1 MTAQPQS
8 AAFHAGV
15 QTIRRETDDVV
26 VSIDA
31 SSGRVVA
38 ELPATPVAA
47 VPEIMARA
55 RAAQK
60 DWAARSIES
69 RCAALRGLRD
79 AIYEQRDE
87 IARTISLET
96 GKPHVEAVFSEL
108 ILALDTT
115 DFLARLAP
123 EWLRPERVP
132 HHNIA
137 VKAKTGWLQ
146 FEPHGVVAVISPWNY
161 SFSIP
166 ISEIVPA
173 LVAGN
178 AVLLKPSELTP
189 QVGALI
195 ARVAAAAKLPS
206 GILQVLQGSGAL
218 GEAIID
224 AKPDKVCFTG
234 SVATGR
240 RIAEACARLLIP
252 TVLELGGKDAML
264 VLGDADLDVASSA
277 AVWGAYTN
285 CGQACLS
292 VERIY
297 ADATIVGQ
305 FTQMCVEKTGKLRL
319 GPPSDAD
326 AEIGPMIRPRQIET
340 VEEHLRD
347 AVAKGARILAGG
359 RRRPDLGPSFFEP
372 TVVVNV
378 DHSMKLMREETFGP
392 VLAIAAV
399 KSIDE
404 AIARANDSEFGLS
417 ASVWT
422 SDSELG
428 KAVASRLRAGSVMV
442 NDVASYYGV
451 CEAPHGGSG
460 ASGWGHAHSRLGLLD
475 MVRVKYVDVDRM
487 PRTPKSWWFGY
498 SESLAAAADRF
509 ADFLFAPRWRRRIAA
524 LGGSRGALGR
534 GALGTVFRKHRI

>member
-8 AAFHAGV
+8 AEFPAGV
-15 QTIRRETDDVV
+15 QTVQREADEVIH
-26 VSIDA
+26 SIDA

-38 ELPATPVAA
+38 EVRATPVEG

-55 RAAQK
+55 HAAQRE
-60 DWAARSIES
+60 WAARSIES
-69 RCAALRGLRD
+69 RCAALRKLRD
-79 AIYEQRDE
+79 AIYEHRDE
-87 IARTISLET
+87 ITQVISLET

-115 DFLARLAP
+115 DFLARRAS

-146 FEPHGVVAVISPWNY
+146 FEPHGVIAVISPWNY
-161 SFSIP
+161 PFSIP

-173 LVAGN
+173 LAAGN

-195 ARVAAAAKLPS
+195 EKIGAAANLPG
-206 GILQVLQGSGAL
+206 GILQVLQGGGAL
-218 GEAIID
+218 GAAIIE

-252 TVLELGGKDAML
+252 TVLELGGKDAMI
-264 VLGDADLDVASSA
+264 VLGDADLDMASSA
-277 AVWGAYTN
+277 AVWGAFTN

-297 ADATIVGQ
+297 VDASIAEQ
-305 FTQMCVEKTGKLRL
+305 FRRMCVEKTGKLRL
-319 GPPSDAD
+319 GPPRDAD
-326 AEIGPMIRPRQIET
+326 AEIGPMIRPSQMEK
-340 VEEHLRD
+340 VEEQLRD
-347 AVAKGARILAGG
+347 GVAKGARILAGG
-359 RRRPDLGPSFFEP
+359 QRRADLGPSFFEP
-372 TVVVNV
+372 TVVANVN
-378 DHSMKLMREETFGP
+378 HSMKLMREETFGP

-399 KSIDE
+399 HSADE
-404 AIARANDSEFGLS
+404 AIALANDSEFGLS

-422 SDSELG
+422 RDSELG

-460 ASGWGHAHSRLGLLD
+460 ASGWGRAHSRLGLLE

-487 PRTPKSWWFGY
+487 PRTPKSWWYGY
-498 SESLAAAADRF
+498 SENFAAAADRF
-509 ADFLFAPRWRRRIAA
+509 VDFLFAPRWSRRMAA
-524 LGGSRGALGR
+524 LGGPR

>member
-8 AAFHAGV
+8 AEFPAGV
-15 QTIRRETDDVV
+15 RTVQREADEVIH
-26 VSIDA
+26 SIDA
-31 SSGRVVA
+31 SSGRVAA
-38 ELPATPVAA
+38 EVRATPVEA
-47 VPEIMARA
+47 VPKIMARA
-55 RAAQK
+55 RAAQRE
-60 DWAARSIES
+60 WAARSMES
-69 RCAALRGLRD
+69 RCAALRKLRD
-79 AIYEQRDE
+79 AIYEHRDE
-87 IARTISLET
+87 ITRVISLET

-115 DFLARLAP
+115 DFLARRSP

-132 HHNIA
+132 HHNVA

-146 FEPHGVVAVISPWNY
+146 FEPHGVIAVISPWNY
-161 SFSIP
+161 PFSIP

-173 LVAGN
+173 LIAGN

-195 ARVAAAAKLPS
+195 GEIAAAADLPG
-206 GILQVLQGSGAL
+206 GILRVLQGGGAL
-218 GEAIID
+218 GAAIIE

-252 TVLELGGKDAML
+252 TVLELGGKDAMI
-264 VLGDADLDVASSA
+264 VLGDADLDIASSA
-277 AVWGAYTN
+277 AVWGAFTN

-297 ADATIVGQ
+297 VDARVAEQ

-326 AEIGPMIRPRQIET
+326 AEVGPMIRPRQMEK
-340 VEEHLRD
+340 VEEQLSD
-347 AVAKGARILAGG
+347 GIAKGAKILVGG
-359 RRRPDLGPSFFEP
+359 RRRSDLGPSFFEP
-372 TVVVNV
+372 TVVANVN
-378 DHSMKLMREETFGP
+378 HSMQLMREETFGP

-399 KSIDE
+399 RSVDE
-404 AIARANDSEFGLS
+404 AVDLANDSEFGLS

-422 SDSELG
+422 GDSELG
-428 KAVASRLRAGSVMV
+428 KAIASRLRAGSVMV

-460 ASGWGHAHSRLGLLD
+460 ATGWGRAHSRLGLLE

-487 PRTPKSWWFGY
+487 PRTAKSWWYGY
-498 SESLAAAADRF
+498 SENFAAAADRF
-509 ADFLFAPRWRRRIAA
+509 VDFLFAPRWSRRMAA
-524 LGGSRGALGR
+524 LGGTR

>member
-8 AAFHAGV
+8 AEFPAGV
-15 QTIRRETDDVV
+15 QTVQREADEVIH
-26 VSIDA
+26 SIDA

-38 ELPATPVAA
+38 EVRATPVEG

-55 RAAQK
+55 HAAQRE
-60 DWAARSIES
+60 WAARSIES
-69 RCAALRGLRD
+69 RCAALRKLRD
-79 AIYEQRDE
+79 AIYEHRDE
-87 IARTISLET
+87 ITQVISLET

-115 DFLARLAP
+115 DFLARRAS

-146 FEPHGVVAVISPWNY
+146 FEPHGVIPVISPWNY
-161 SFSIP
+161 PFSIP

-173 LVAGN
+173 LAAGN

-195 ARVAAAAKLPS
+195 EKIGAAANLPG
-206 GILQVLQGSGAL
+206 GILQVLQGGGAL
-218 GEAIID
+218 GAAIIE

-252 TVLELGGKDAML
+252 TVLELGGKDAMI
-264 VLGDADLDVASSA
+264 VLGDADLDMASSA
-277 AVWGAYTN
+277 AVWGAFTN

-297 ADATIVGQ
+297 VDASIAEQ
-305 FTQMCVEKTGKLRL
+305 FRRMCVEKTGKLRL
-319 GPPSDAD
+319 GPPRDAD
-326 AEIGPMIRPRQIET
+326 AEIGPMIRPSQMEK
-340 VEEHLRD
+340 VEEQLRD
-347 AVAKGARILAGG
+347 GVAKGARILAGG
-359 RRRPDLGPSFFEP
+359 RRRADLGPSFFEP
-372 TVVVNV
+372 TVVANVN
-378 DHSMKLMREETFGP
+378 HSMKLMREETFGP

-399 KSIDE
+399 HSADE
-404 AIARANDSEFGLS
+404 AIALANDSEFGLS

-422 SDSELG
+422 RDSELG

-460 ASGWGHAHSRLGLLD
+460 ASGWGRAHSRLGLLE

-487 PRTPKSWWFGY
+487 PRTPKSWWYGY
-498 SESLAAAADRF
+498 SENFAAAADRF
-509 ADFLFAPRWRRRIAA
+509 VDFLFAPRWSRRMAA
-524 LGGSRGALGR
+524 LGGPR

>member
-8 AAFHAGV
+8 AEFPAGV
-15 QTIRRETDDVV
+15 QTVQREADEVIH
-26 VSIDA
+26 SIDA

-38 ELPATPVAA
+38 EVRATPVEG

-55 RAAQK
+55 HAAQRE
-60 DWAARSIES
+60 WAARSIES
-69 RCAALRGLRD
+69 RCAALRKLRD
-79 AIYEQRDE
+79 AIYEHRDE
-87 IARTISLET
+87 ITQVISLET

-115 DFLARLAP
+115 DFLARRAS

-146 FEPHGVVAVISPWNY
+146 FEPHGVIAVISPWNY
-161 SFSIP
+161 PFSIP

-173 LVAGN
+173 LAAGN

-195 ARVAAAAKLPS
+195 EKIGAAANLPG
-206 GILQVLQGSGAL
+206 GILQVLQGGGAL
-218 GEAIID
+218 GAAIIE

-252 TVLELGGKDAML
+252 TVLELGGKDAMI
-264 VLGDADLDVASSA
+264 VLGDADLDMASSA
-277 AVWGAYTN
+277 AVWGAFTN

-297 ADATIVGQ
+297 VDASIAEQ
-305 FTQMCVEKTGKLRL
+305 FRRMCVEKTGKLRL
-319 GPPSDAD
+319 GPPRDAD
-326 AEIGPMIRPRQIET
+326 AEIGPMIRPSQMEK
-340 VEEHLRD
+340 VEEQLRD
-347 AVAKGARILAGG
+347 GVAKGARILAGG
-359 RRRPDLGPSFFEP
+359 RRRADLGPSFFEP
-372 TVVVNV
+372 TVVANVN
-378 DHSMKLMREETFGP
+378 HSMKLMREETFGP

-399 KSIDE
+399 HSADE
-404 AIARANDSEFGLS
+404 AIALANDSEFGLS

-422 SDSELG
+422 RDSELG

-460 ASGWGHAHSRLGLLD
+460 ASGWGRAHSRLGLLE

-487 PRTPKSWWFGY
+487 PRTPKSWWYGY
-498 SESLAAAADRF
+498 SENFAAAADRF
-509 ADFLFAPRWRRRIAA
+509 VDFLFAPRWSRRMAA
-524 LGGSRGALGR
+524 LGGPR